1 MFNTTQKV
9 LIQATLSASLLSL
22 KALLPSALHQIF
34 QQLLTSFFCID
45 FLRPIHL
52 KEPQLVLTQLNLLLQ
67 KLPKVC
73 HIYLC
78 CSFFSKRLSITHISY
93 DAHISIIGST
103 QNMKH
108 KDITLKTKLMLIS
121 KIRSNKYKIFR
132 IIFLICNLILQ
143 L

>member
-1 MFNTTQKV
+1 MKRKNFVIDIANQF
-9 LIQATLSASLLSL
+9 LI
-22 KALLPSALHQIF
+22 
-34 QQLLTSFFCID
+34 TSFFCID
-45 FLRPIHL
+45 FLYPIHL
-52 KEPQLVLTQLNLLLQ
+52 KELQLVLTQLNFLFQ
-67 KLPKVC
+67 KLPKVCQILFEVC

-103 QNMKH
+103 QNIKH

-121 KIRSNKYKIFR
+121 KIRNNTYKIFR